1 MLTALRNRK
10 VQIAGQAVVIT
21 ALVGGTAAF
30 VGLNKQVDLTVDGQT
45 QQVRTFAD
53 SVSDVLE
60 ANDIEVAQGDQVQ
73 PGADA
78 SVTRGID
85 IIVNTSKDVDLTLD
99 GITSEETTTGNT
111 VAEALADL
119 GIDPEGAEVSA
130 DLDATLADGQNSDL
144 TVVTPKTVTVVAD
157 GERTSVDLTA
167 ASAQDVI
174 DKAGIELGEGDTLSL
189 PLGAPIADGGVVE
202 VLRTKTAEKTET
214 QTIEKKVTTK
224 NDSSLPRGERKV
236 ETEGK
241 DGKREI
247 VYAVTTVNGEQV
259 AKTKKSEKVV
269 AEAKEEVVLLGT
281 KEPEPA
287 PAPEGNGDDSDD
299 SGDSGDSGGS
309 GDSGNS
315 GQEDNGDRSPMTTAE
330 IKEMLGGPGSRWY
343 NLVKCESNFDPKAVN
358 QQNRAHFGLFQFKI
372 ATWQS
377 VGGTGNP
384 ADAHPREQFKRAK
397 ILQQQE
403 GWGQWAC
410 A

>member
-30 VGLNKQVDLTVDGQT
+30 VGLNKQVDLTVDGET

-53 SVSDVLE
+53 SVSDVLD
-60 ANDIEVAQGDQVQ
+60 ANEVQVADGDQVQ

-78 SVTRGID
+78 NVTRGMD
-85 IIVNTSKDVDLTLD
+85 IIVNTAKDVDLTLD
-99 GITSEETTTGNT
+99 GVTSEETTTGNT

-130 DLDATLADGQNSDL
+130 DLDASLADGQNSEL

-157 GERTSVDLTA
+157 GERTAVDVTA
-167 ASAQDVI
+167 ASAGEAVDE
-174 DKAGIELGEGDTLSL
+174 AGIELGEDDTLSL
-189 PLGAPIADGGVVE
+189 PLAAPIADGGVVE
-202 VLRTKTAEKTET
+202 VLRTKTEEKTET

-224 NDSSLPRGERKV
+224 NDDSLPRGERKV
-236 ETEGK
+236 QTEGK
-241 DGKREI
+241 DGEREI
-247 VYAVTTVNGEQV
+247 VYDVTTVNGKQV
-259 AKTKKSEKVV
+259 AKKKKSEEVV
-269 AEAKEEVVLLGT
+269 AEAKDEVVLLGT

-287 PAPEGNGDDSDD
+287 PAPEDNGGDDSGDT
-299 SGDSGDSGGS
+299 GDSGDSGGS
-309 GDSGNS
+309 GDS

-377 VGGTGNP
+377 VGGSGNP

-397 ILQQQE
+397 ILQQQA

>member
-30 VGLNKQVDLTVDGQT
+30 VGLNKQVDLTVDGET

-53 SVSDVLE
+53 SVSDVLD
-60 ANDIEVAQGDQVQ
+60 ANEVQVADGDQVQ

-78 SVTRGID
+78 NVTRGMD
-85 IIVNTSKDVDLTLD
+85 IIVNTAKDVDLTLD
-99 GITSEETTTGNT
+99 GVTSEETTTGNT

-130 DLDATLADGQNSDL
+130 DLDASLADGQNSEL

-157 GERTSVDLTA
+157 GERTAVDVTA
-167 ASAQDVI
+167 ASAGEAVDE
-174 DKAGIELGEGDTLSL
+174 AGIELGEDDTLSL
-189 PLGAPIADGGVVE
+189 PLAAPIADGGVVE
-202 VLRTKTAEKTET
+202 VLRTKTEEKTET
-214 QTIEKKVTTK
+214 ETIEKKVTTK
-224 NDSSLPRGERKV
+224 NDDSLPRGERKV
-236 ETEGK
+236 QTEGK
-241 DGKREI
+241 DGEREI
-247 VYAVTTVNGEQV
+247 VYDVTTVNGKQV
-259 AKTKKSEKVV
+259 AKKKKSEEVV
-269 AEAKEEVVLLGT
+269 AEAKDEVVLLGT

-287 PAPEGNGDDSDD
+287 PAPEDNGGD
-299 SGDSGDSGGS
+299 DSGDSGGS

-377 VGGTGNP
+377 VGGSGNP

-397 ILQQQE
+397 ILQQQA

>member
-30 VGLNKQVDLTVDGQT
+30 VGLNKQVDLTVDGET

-53 SVSDVLE
+53 SVSDVLD
-60 ANDIEVAQGDQVQ
+60 ANEVQVADGDQVQ

-78 SVTRGID
+78 DVTRGMD
-85 IIVNTSKDVDLTLD
+85 IIVNTAKDVDLTLD
-99 GITSEETTTGNT
+99 GVTSEETTTGNT

-130 DLDATLADGQNSDL
+130 DLDASLADGQNSQL

-157 GERTSVDLTA
+157 GERTAVDVTA
-167 ASAQDVI
+167 ASAGEAVDE
-174 DKAGIELGEGDTLSL
+174 AGIELGEDDTLSL
-189 PLGAPIADGGVVE
+189 PLAAPIADGGVVE
-202 VLRTKTAEKTET
+202 VLRTKTEEKTET
-214 QTIEKKVTTK
+214 ETIEKKVTTK
-224 NDSSLPRGERKV
+224 NDDSLPRGERKV
-236 ETEGK
+236 QTEGK
-241 DGKREI
+241 DGEREI
-247 VYAVTTVNGEQV
+247 VYDVTTVNGKQV
-259 AKTKKSEKVV
+259 AKKKKSEEVV
-269 AEAKEEVVLLGT
+269 AEAKDEVVLLGT

-287 PAPEGNGDDSDD
+287 PAPEDNGGDD
-299 SGDSGDSGGS
+299 SGDSGDSGESGGS
-309 GDSGNS
+309 GDS

-377 VGGTGNP
+377 VGGSGNP

-397 ILQQQE
+397 ILQQQA

>member
-1 MLTALRNRK
+1 
-10 VQIAGQAVVIT
+10 
-21 ALVGGTAAF
+21 
-30 VGLNKQVDLTVDGQT
+30 
-45 QQVRTFAD
+45 
-53 SVSDVLE
+53 
-60 ANDIEVAQGDQVQ
+60 
-73 PGADA
+73 
-78 SVTRGID
+78 
-85 IIVNTSKDVDLTLD
+85 DVDLTLD

-189 PLGAPIADGGVVE
+189 PMGAPIADGGVVE

-299 SGDSGDSGGS
+299 PGDSGDS

-358 QQNRAHFGLFQFKI
+358 QSNRAHFGLF
-372 ATWQS
+372 
-377 VGGTGNP
+377 
-384 ADAHPREQFKRAK
+384 
-397 ILQQQE
+397 
-403 GWGQWAC
+403 
-410 A
+410 

>member
-1 MLTALRNRK
+1 M
-10 VQIAGQAVVIT
+10 
-21 ALVGGTAAF
+21 
-30 VGLNKQVDLTVDGQT
+30 
-45 QQVRTFAD
+45 
-53 SVSDVLE
+53 
-60 ANDIEVAQGDQVQ
+60 
-73 PGADA
+73 
-78 SVTRGID
+78 D
-85 IIVNTSKDVDLTLD
+85 IIVNTAKDVDLTLD
-99 GITSEETTTGNT
+99 GVTSEETTTGNT

-130 DLDATLADGQNSDL
+130 DLDASLADGQNSAF

-157 GERTSVDLTA
+157 GERTAVDVTA
-167 ASAQDVI
+167 ASAGEAVDE
-174 DKAGIELGEGDTLSL
+174 AGIDLGEDDTLSL
-189 PLGAPIADGGVVE
+189 PLAAPIADGGVVE
-202 VLRTKTAEKTET
+202 VLRTKTEEKTET
-214 QTIEKKVTTK
+214 ETIEKKVTTK
-224 NDSSLPRGERKV
+224 NDDSLPRGERKV
-236 ETEGK
+236 QTEGK
-241 DGKREI
+241 DGEREI
-247 VYAVTTVNGEQV
+247 VYDVTTVNGKQV
-259 AKTKKSEKVV
+259 AKKKKSEEVV
-269 AEAKEEVVLLGT
+269 AEAKDEVVLLGT

-287 PAPEGNGDDSDD
+287 PAPEDNGGD
-299 SGDSGDSGGS
+299 DSGDSGGS

-377 VGGTGNP
+377 VGGSGNP

-397 ILQQQE
+397 ILQQQA

>member
-21 ALVGGTAAF
+21 TLVGGTAAF
-30 VGLNKQVDLTVDGQT
+30 VGLNKQVDLTVDGET

-53 SVSDVLE
+53 SVSDVLD
-60 ANDIEVAQGDQVQ
+60 ANEIQVADGDQVQ

-78 SVTRGID
+78 DVTRGMD
-85 IIVNTSKDVDLTLD
+85 IIVNTAKDVDLTLD
-99 GITSEETTTGNT
+99 GVTSEETTTGNT

-119 GIDPEGAEVSA
+119 GIDPEGAEVST
-130 DLDATLADGQNSDL
+130 DLDASLADGQNSAF

-157 GERTSVDLTA
+157 GERTAVDVTA
-167 ASAQDVI
+167 ASAGEAVDE
-174 DKAGIELGEGDTLSL
+174 AGIDLGEDDTLSL
-189 PLGAPIADGGVVE
+189 PLAAPIADGGVVE
-202 VLRTKTAEKTET
+202 VLRTKTEEKTET
-214 QTIEKKVTTK
+214 ETIEKKVTTK
-224 NDSSLPRGERKV
+224 NDDSLPRGERKV
-236 ETEGK
+236 QTEGK
-241 DGKREI
+241 DGEREI
-247 VYAVTTVNGEQV
+247 VYDVTTVNGKQV
-259 AKTKKSEKVV
+259 AKKKKSEEVV
-269 AEAKEEVVLLGT
+269 AEAKDEVVLLGT

-287 PAPEGNGDDSDD
+287 PAPEDNGGD
-299 SGDSGDSGGS
+299 DSGDSGGS

-377 VGGTGNP
+377 VGGSGNP

-397 ILQQQE
+397 ILQQQA